1 MTTLSAQ
8 GIKSESMWALTWR
21 RFVKHRL
28 AVISAGVLV
37 GLALAAVAAPLVAAL
52 IGADAE
58 TVDLFNRF
66 QPASW
71 GHPLGTD
78 EIGRDTLVRLLYGGR
93 ISLFVGL
100 TAAFAAAVIGTLIG
114 IMAGY
119 FGGRLDA
126 LLMRFTDGVI
136 ALPLL
141 PLLIVL
147 AALDL
152 GKLGLPDALVASENI
167 SLYRIVVIVAVVG
180 WTTVA
185 RLVRGS
191 ALSLRERDFVRAAE
205 AQGASAARIMA
216 VHILPNLASP
226 IIVATTLSVGNVILL
241 ESVLSFL
248 GLGIQPPIPSWGN
261 LLTNA
266 QELIWDAPALAFYPG
281 VMIFITVIAFNF
293 LGDGLQDALDP
304 RSSDRRSRQ

>member
-1 MTTLSAQ
+1 MSTAET
-8 GIKSESMWALTWR
+8 GKSIAALTWG
-21 RFVKHRL
+21 RFLQHRL
-28 AVISAGVLV
+28 AVASSIVLAL
-37 GLALAAVAAPLVAAL
+37 LALAALAAPLVAAL
-52 IGADAE
+52 LGGDGE
-58 TVDLFNRF
+58 TVNLFNRF
-66 QPASW
+66 AGPSAL
-71 GHPLGTD
+71 HPLGTD
-78 EIGRDTLVRLLYGGR
+78 ELGRDLLVRLLYGGQV
-93 ISLFVGL
+93 SLFVGL
-100 TAAFAAAVIGTLIG
+100 TAAVAVACIGTVIGLA
-114 IMAGY
+114 AGY
-119 FGGRLDA
+119 YGGQVDA
-126 LLMRFTDGVI
+126 LLMRFTDGII

-152 GKLGLPDALVASENI
+152 AKLGLPDAVVHSENV
-167 SLYRIVVIVAVVG
+167 SLYRIVAIVAIVG

-191 ALSLRERDFVRAAE
+191 ALSLRKRDFVRAAE
-205 AQGASAARIMA
+205 AQGATALRIITR
-216 VHILPNLASP
+216 HILPNLASP

-266 QELIWDAPALAFYPG
+266 QDLIWDAPALAFYPG
-281 VMIFITVIAFNF
+281 ILIFVTVIAFNF

-304 RSSDRRSRQ
+304 RATERRV

>member
-1 MTTLSAQ
+1 MSDRATV
-8 GIKSESMWALTWR
+8 GESVWALTFR
-21 RFVKHRL
+21 RFLRHRL
-28 AVISAGVLV
+28 AVASAGVLAV
-37 GLALAAVAAPLVAAL
+37 MALAATAAPLAQAVLGIDPA
-52 IGADAE
+52 

-66 QPASW
+66 QGPSAA
-71 GHPLGTD
+71 HPLGTD
-78 EIGRDTLVRLLYGGR
+78 ELGRDTFLRLLYGGQ
-93 ISLFVGL
+93 ISLIVGL
-100 TAAFAAAVIGTLIG
+100 TAAFCAAVIGTVIG
-114 IMAGY
+114 LLAGY
-119 FGGRLDA
+119 YGGRLDA
-126 LLMRFTDGVI
+126 LLMRITDSVI

-152 GKLGLPDALVASENI
+152 GKLGLPAEVVGSENI
-167 SLYRIVVIVAVVG
+167 SFYRIVAIVAVVG

-185 RLVRGS
+185 RLVRGT
-191 ALSLRERDFVRAAE
+191 ALSLRERAFVRAAE
-205 AQGASAARIMA
+205 AQGATAFRIMT

-226 IIVATTLSVGNVILL
+226 IIVATTLSVGHVILL

-266 QELIWDAPALAFYPG
+266 QELIFEAPSLAFYPG
-281 VMIFITVIAFNF
+281 VMIFVTVIAFNF

-304 RSSDRRSRQ
+304 RATERRG